1 MTKGCEVQVV
11 DVGRRQRKMD
21 VEMSTWSDGPPLM
34 AWCVTL
40 MGLALALETHLSW
53 RQRQLL
59 EKAKKKPSGEAYERL
74 GKEKYVEAVR
84 YAKDKCSF
92 AAFSNLVE
100 GAISATTLLTFALP
114 RLWNATEAICGTVVD
129 CQEERFASDA
139 VRSIAFA
146 LAWTLTSQAMDLPL
160 KAYSTFVIEA
170 RHGFNTTTPK
180 VFVKDAITSAL
191 LTCVAAPPLV
201 AGAVAILRNTGPYAA
216 MYLWAFLA
224 TFSVLVAIIYPTLIM
239 PLFNKFDPLPDGEL
253 KTKIEKLAGKLGFP
267 LQKLFVMDGSKRSGH
282 SNAFMYGFFKNK
294 RIVLFD
300 TLLNQCNEEEVVG
313 VLAHELGHWK
323 LKHTMALFI
332 SAMTVLF
339 VQMSAFTCIRTSK
352 LLFRS
357 FGFETQPVFI
367 SLILFQLLIAPVDLI
382 ITLAQHF
389 VSRLFEFQADA
400 FAIGL
405 GHGAPLRT
413 ALLKLEKENKASPVV
428 DPWYSAYHYTHPPL
442 TERLAAIDAKMKQ
455 VE

>member
-1 MTKGCEVQVV
+1 MADWRT
-11 DVGRRQRKMD
+11 
-21 VEMSTWSDGPPLM
+21 TWTSEPPLL
-34 AWCVTL
+34 ACCVSL

-53 RQRQLL
+53 RQRNVL
-59 EKAKKKPSGEAYERL
+59 EKARKDPGGEAYERL
-74 GKEKYVEAVR
+74 GKEKYVEAVL
-84 YAKDKCSF
+84 YAKEKCTF
-92 AAFSNLVE
+92 GAISNLVE
-100 GAISATTLLTFALP
+100 GAISAATLLTFALP
-114 RLWNATEAICGTVVD
+114 RLWTATGAICGTLVD
-129 CQEERFASDA
+129 CREERFATDA
-139 VRSIAFA
+139 LRSIAFA
-146 LAWTLTSQAMDLPL
+146 IAWTLTSQVMDLPF

-170 RHGFNTTTPK
+170 KHGFNTTTPK

-191 LTCVAAPPLV
+191 LACVAAPPLV

-224 TFSVLVAIIYPTLIM
+224 TFSVLVAVIYPTLIM
-239 PLFNKFDPLPDGEL
+239 PLFNKFDPLPDGKL
-253 KTKIEKLAGKLGFP
+253 KTKIEELAGKLGFP
-267 LQKLFVMDGSKRSGH
+267 LQKLYIMDGSKRSGH

-300 TLLNQCNEEEVVG
+300 TLLNQCEEEEVVG

-339 VQMSAFTCIRTSK
+339 VQMSAFTCIRTSEV
-352 LLFRS
+352 LYRS

-405 GHGAPLRT
+405 GHGKPLRT

-442 TERLAAIDAKMKQ
+442 TERLAAIDARLKR
-455 VE
+455 EE